1 LLHTL
6 RPSTVDSP
14 LLHYTEADN
23 RATIHSGT
31 HGYTTRGF
39 LLVCSQKE
47 MLAALPELVSKLGT
61 DDAAGL
67 AQATAMTTTDL
78 ASKSAALTIDVGG
91 VTVSIGGCAKGSGM
105 IHPNMA
111 TMLGTVTCDAAV
123 EPALWRQLVRTAST
137 KSFNQVRTA
146 NSVCPCISLATLKVE
161 VARLHSTIHKQGL
174 GLWPFTFESTC
185 ERTALETLAFEHV
198 PRTPHSLVVHVLRL
212 HV

>member
-1 LLHTL
+1 
-6 RPSTVDSP
+6 
-14 LLHYTEADN
+14 
-23 RATIHSGT
+23 
-31 HGYTTRGF
+31 
-39 LLVCSQKE
+39 

-91 VTVSIGGCAKGSGM
+91 VTVSLGGCAKGSGM

-146 NSVCPCISLATLKVE
+146 HSFVSLFLSRRVEGGERVVGMSVDLTPRFHSSSERATGDVGFRAPVSDCPHPAC
-161 VARLHSTIHKQGL
+161 
-174 GLWPFTFESTC
+174 
-185 ERTALETLAFEHV
+185 
-198 PRTPHSLVVHVLRL
+198 
-212 HV
+212 